1 MTHVFKV
8 WFIAATSGGL
18 GVWNMICICV
28 GAMLVD
34 KVGRRPIYLISTVG
48 MLGSLC
54 VITGLSVS
62 SVPKHTNETYGSV
75 GDIHHRS
82 WY

>member
-1 MTHVFKV
+1 MAQIVEI

-18 GVWNMICICV
+18 GVWNMICICL

-34 KVGRRPIYLISTVG
+34 KVGRRPIYLISTIG
-48 MLGSLC
+48 MLVSLC

-62 SVPKHTNETYGSV
+62 SVPKHADETYGSV
-75 GDIHHRS
+75 GGIHLRS